1 MLGSIKKTIAY
12 AKRNGIAAAYY
23 AAKERLE
30 DQKKEYNFIPASDK
44 ELSRQKEET
53 KSVWESDIAP
63 LFSILVPCYNTD
75 SKFFIEMVESVVCQ
89 TYPKWELILADASAD
104 ERLKNLLL
112 DRFKDDNRII
122 YIHLKSNGGI
132 SDNTNEALKAAK
144 GDYVCLLDH
153 DDVITPDA
161 LYYFAKEILDE
172 MESSKPDKL
181 SDCPIGLIYSDEDK
195 CDTDMTRF
203 YEPNIKPCY
212 NLDYL
217 LSNNYICHFTS
228 IRADIIQ
235 KEMFRKEYDG
245 AQDFDLILRTC
256 LSLSM
261 DDNDR
266 DIRHIDKVLYHWRC
280 HEASTAA
287 NPASKKYAYDAGKRA
302 VYDILNAKGINA
314 NVSELMHVG
323 FYRVEYPDGIF
334 RSRKDIGVIG
344 GKLVDKKGT
353 LVGGIYKEDGS
364 IVYYGL
370 PKGYSGGFTHIAACQ
385 QDADAVDLRCMRIRK
400 KLRPLL
406 KEVTGLTYHSN
417 NEMLKQKD
425 TFTDP
430 EDETVLKSK
439 VGHIIIPDN
448 WDDDKIKKESIR
460 FCRAVRHLGYRVVWD
475 PKMVQKKTDIKD

>member
-30 DQKKEYNFIPASDK
+30 DQKKEYIFTPVSSD
-44 ELSRQKEET
+44 ELSRQKDEMKGAT
-53 KSVWESDIAP
+53 DSYKAP

-75 SKFFIEMVESVVCQ
+75 PKFFIEMVESVKGQ
-89 TYPKWELILADASAD
+89 SYPKWELIIADASEND
-104 ERLKNLLL
+104 RLKEILD
-112 DRFKDDNRII
+112 DRFSDDNRIR
-122 YIHLKSNGGI
+122 YIHLTKNGGI
-132 SDNTNEALKAAK
+132 SDNTNEALKIAK

-153 DDVITPDA
+153 DDVITLDA

-172 MESSKPDKL
+172 MDSSGIDKV

-203 YEPNIKPCY
+203 YEPNLKPDF

-228 IRADIIQ
+228 IRADIIHSQ
-235 KEMFRKEYDG
+235 MFRKEYDG
-245 AQDFDLILRTC
+245 AQDYDLILRTC
-256 LSLSM
+256 LSLSF
-261 DDNDR
+261 DNNAHN
-266 DIRHIDKVLYHWRC
+266 IRHIGRVLYHWRC

-302 VYDILNAKGINA
+302 VYDIMKAKGLDVS
-314 NVSELMHVG
+314 VSELMHVG
-323 FYRVEYPDGIF
+323 FYRVEYPNGIF
-334 RSRKDIGVIG
+334 RTRKDIGVIG
-344 GKLVDKKGT
+344 GKLVDKKGA
-353 LVGGIYKEDGS
+353 LAGGIYKEDGS
-364 IVYYGL
+364 SVYYGL

-406 KEVTGLTYHSN
+406 KEITGLTYHSN

-425 TFTDP
+425 AFTDP
-430 EDETVLKSK
+430 EDETVIKNK
-439 VGHIIIPDN
+439 AVHIVIPDS

-460 FCRAVRHLGYRVVWD
+460 FCKAVRHLGYRIVWD
-475 PKMVQKKTDIKD
+475 PKMVQKS